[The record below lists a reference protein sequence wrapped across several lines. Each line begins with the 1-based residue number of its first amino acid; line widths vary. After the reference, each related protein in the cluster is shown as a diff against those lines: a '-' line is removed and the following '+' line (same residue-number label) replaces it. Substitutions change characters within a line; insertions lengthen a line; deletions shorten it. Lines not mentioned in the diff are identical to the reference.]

1 MNYEEE
7 IERREW
13 LSQVGKL
20 AAAAAVAG
28 AAWEIVPAGAQA
40 ATPAL
45 GPGNPKRKWGMV
57 IDLQRCV
64 RCEACTAACKAE
76 NKTPPGM
83 KYNHVLVEETGKY
96 PAVKMRWFPRPCMH
110 CADPACLKSCP
121 VNAIV
126 KRPDNIVF
134 IDYDQCEG
142 KQKCVTACPYG
153 VPIFDAADNYYPEDN
168 PVSQMPSPEL
178 GKKWYRVGDDAR
190 AGFSRKCTFCMHRQ
204 DANGD
209 YTEPTACAQ
218 TCTGKAIHFG
228 DLNDPEGELQTLL
241 RTRKSMRLKEEAGT
255 GPSVYY
261 LL

>member
-1 MNYEEE
+1 MSDVDAV
-7 IERREW
+7 ERREW
-13 LSQVGKL
+13 LGQATRL
-20 AAAAAVAG
+20 AAAAVVGAVA
-28 AAWEIVPAGAQA
+28 WEGIPAGAQT
-40 ATPAL
+40 ATSTL

-83 KYNHVLVEETGKY
+83 KYNPVLVEEVGKY
-96 PAVKMRWFPRPCMH
+96 PKVRMRWFPRPCMH
-110 CADPACLKSCP
+110 CKAPACLKSCP
-121 VNAIV
+121 ENAII
-126 KRPDNIVF
+126 KRADNVVY
-134 IDYDQCEG
+134 IDYDLCKG
-142 KQKCVTACPYG
+142 RQKCVTACPYG
-153 VPIFDAADNYYPEDN
+153 VPIFDQGDNYYPDDN
-168 PVSQMPSPEL
+168 AVTQMPSPEL
-178 GKKWYRVGDDAR
+178 GKKWYRAGDDAR
-190 AGFSRKCTFCMHRQ
+190 AGFSRKCTFCLHRQ
-204 DANGD
+204 EANGD

-228 DLNDPEGELQTLL
+228 DLNDSDGELQKLL